1 MKYQLKCKECGSV
14 TPDFAT
20 WFKQEQACPKCGS
33 KHSEAEYFTDYAK
46 LRDVFQK
53 KPDNFWAYFDF
64 LPLTNR
70 ENIITCNEGT
80 PDLERWSFLENF
92 AKKQYGL
99 DCKVFVCRNDLNGG
113 TQTFK
118 DVAAALGA
126 SIFQENGVRE
136 YCVASTGN
144 TATAFA
150 KYLAL
155 AGIKFTNFAPSDI
168 NPDSVEEIRA
178 LGQQVVL
185 STGNYAQAKKEAAD
199 FASQHHVLISTGN
212 IDPIRV
218 EAKKTMA
225 FDFMRQL
232 GQLPDVYMQ
241 AVGGGTGPIA
251 LDKGV
256 RELQSHFSDVKTP
269 RMLLVQQDLCDPMVQ
284 GWETARAKGFPDGF
298 ENEYPTIA
306 NPQTKVSILSAGV
319 PTMFPVVAPIVRKTQ
334 GDFLRV
340 KEAELPAFAKKVFDE
355 MGIYLGPASIV
366 CIAGFYQALAQNKI
380 NEGETV
386 LLNIGEGAGR
396 ASAFVEKTR
405 EADPCALSCLSEERA
420 L

>member
-150 KYLAL
+150 KYLTL

-306 NPQTKVSILSAGV
+306 NSQTKVSILSAGV

>member
-1 MKYQLKCKECGSV
+1 MKYQLKCKKCGYITS
-14 TPDFAT
+14 DFAT
-20 WFKQEQACPKCGS
+20 WFKQEQTCPKCGS
-33 KHSEAEYFTDYAK
+33 KHSEVEYFTDYAK
-46 LRDVFQK
+46 LKDVFK
-53 KPDNFWAYFDF
+53 TRPENFWAYFDF
-64 LPLTNR
+64 LPLMDR
-70 ENIITCNEGT
+70 KNIITCNEGT
-80 PDLERWSFLENF
+80 PDLEEWDFLEKF
-92 AKKQYGL
+92 AAERYGVE
-99 DCKVFVCRNDLNGG
+99 CKVVVCRNDLNGG

-118 DVAAALGA
+118 DVAGALGA

-150 KYLAL
+150 KYLAI

-178 LGQQVVL
+178 LGQEVVL
-185 STGNYAQAKKEAAD
+185 SEGNYAQAKKEAAD
-199 FASQHHVLISTGN
+199 FAAQNHVLISTGN

-256 RELQSHFSDVKTP
+256 RELQSHFAGLKTP
-269 RMLLVQQDLCDPMVQ
+269 RMLLAQQDLCDPMVQ
-284 GWETARAKGFPDGF
+284 GWEMARAKGFPEGF
-298 ENEYPTIA
+298 ENDYPTIA
-306 NPQTKVSILSAGV
+306 DPQTKVSILSAGV
-319 PTMFPVVAPIVRKTQ
+319 PAMFPVVAPIVKKTQ

-340 KEAELPAFAKKVFDE
+340 KEAELPAYARKVFDE
-355 MGIYLGPASIV
+355 RGIYLGPASIV
-366 CIAGFYQALAQNKI
+366 CIAGFYQALAEGKI
-380 NEGETV
+380 RTGETV

-396 ASAFVEKTR
+396 ASAFVEETKK
-405 EADPCALSCLSEERA
+405 AAPIY
-420 L
+420 